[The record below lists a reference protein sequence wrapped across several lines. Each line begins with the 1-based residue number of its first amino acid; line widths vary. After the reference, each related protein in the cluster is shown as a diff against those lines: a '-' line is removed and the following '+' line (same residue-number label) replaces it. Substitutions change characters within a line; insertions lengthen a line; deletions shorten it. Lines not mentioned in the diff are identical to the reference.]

1 MVSPGSDDVS
11 SVLMRGSGLMA
22 SLRSSQA
29 PEDLEQGRSEQAMG
43 KTGSGTSMLRTVVLV
58 ISACLIYGIMQG
70 IHDNYGIMMK
80 SLVPHTGVS
89 YQEISFIIGV
99 GPSSMAW
106 CSPASGS

>member
-70 IHDNYGIMMK
+70 IHDNVTVHSHFKPAWMQVKIHGND
-80 SLVPHTGVS
+80 SL
-89 YQEISFIIGV
+89 
-99 GPSSMAW
+99 
-106 CSPASGS
+106 